1 MRLERDGIVYEL
13 TDEIKIAAFKASG
26 FVEVEAKADRPKRAA
41 RKPQAKA
48 VKAD

>member
-1 MRLERDGIVYEL
+1 MRVERDGIVYEL

-26 FVEVEAKADRPKRAA
+26 FVEVEAKADRPNRGV

-48 VKAD
+48 EKSD